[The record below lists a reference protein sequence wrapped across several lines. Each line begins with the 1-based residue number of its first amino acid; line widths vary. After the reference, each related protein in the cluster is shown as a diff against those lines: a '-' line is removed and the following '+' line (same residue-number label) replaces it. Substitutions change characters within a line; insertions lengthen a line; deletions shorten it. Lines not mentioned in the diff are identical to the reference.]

1 MPKIRVMGAAAPTDR
16 NHVLDNIDIKGN
28 GPGSIKVYVLIG
40 LAVAAYFAMKSKTL

>member
-1 MPKIRVMGAAAPTDR
+1 MSKIQAVGKPVGSNRV
-16 NHVLDNIDIKGN
+16 LENIDIKGN